1 MNLGAAKMTLEI
13 GSIYHVKV
21 IKLLDKAIVVRLLD
35 NSTELI
41 HVSKIANAFVK
52 APEEYVSI
60 DDEFDAVGVK
70 GQTKPVELSLRHLD
84 LKKFNAT
91 IAEPKIIN
99 PNSKQKP
106 KQHSKLSQNASN
118 PPKPIHSKLDRKLS
132 LDEMIKKSNKQFE
145 DKFRDRKDFTKK
157 NKNRRKNK
165 RPHKED

>member
-1 MNLGAAKMTLEI
+1 MTLEI

-21 IKLLDKAIVVRLLD
+21 IKLLDKAIIVRLPD

-91 IAEPKIIN
+91 IAEPK
-99 PNSKQKP
+99 P
-106 KQHSKLSQNASN
+106 KQHSKLSQHASN
-118 PPKPIHSKLDRKLS
+118 PTKPIHVKIDRKLS

-145 DKFRDRKDFTKK
+145 DKFRGRKDFTKK

-165 RPHKED
+165 RPYEED

>member
-1 MNLGAAKMTLEI
+1 MTLEI

-21 IKLLDKAIVVRLLD
+21 IKLLDKAIIVRLPD

-91 IAEPKIIN
+91 IAEPNLID
-99 PNSKQKP
+99 PVSKQKP
-106 KQHSKLSQNASN
+106 KQHSKLSQNANNST
-118 PPKPIHSKLDRKLS
+118 KPIYSKLDRKLS

-145 DKFRDRKDFTKK
+145 DKFRGRKDFTKK

-165 RPHKED
+165 RPHEED

>member
-1 MNLGAAKMTLEI
+1 MTLEI

-21 IKLLDKAIVVRLLD
+21 IKLLDKAIIVRLPD

-91 IAEPKIIN
+91 ITEPKIID
-99 PNSKQKP
+99 PVSKQN
-106 KQHSKLSQNASN
+106 SKLSQNASN
-118 PPKPIHSKLDRKLS
+118 STKPIHSKIDRKLS

-145 DKFRDRKDFTKK
+145 DKFRGRKDFTKK

-165 RPHKED
+165 RPYEED

>member
-1 MNLGAAKMTLEI
+1 MTLEI
-13 GSIYHVKV
+13 GNIYHVKV
-21 IKLLDKAIVVRLLD
+21 IKLLDKAIIVRLLD

-52 APEEYVSI
+52 TPEEYVSI

-91 IAEPKIIN
+91 IAEPKFIN
-99 PNSKQKP
+99 PVSKQKP
-106 KQHSKLSQNASN
+106 KQHSKLSQNVSN
-118 PPKPIHSKLDRKLS
+118 STKPIHSKLDKKLS

-145 DKFRDRKDFTKK
+145 DKFRGRKDFTKK

-165 RPHKED
+165 QPHEED

>member
-1 MNLGAAKMTLEI
+1 MTLEI

-21 IKLLDKAIVVRLLD
+21 IKLLDKAIIVRLPD

-84 LKKFNAT
+84 LKKFNAK
-91 IAEPKIIN
+91 IAEPKIID
-99 PNSKQKP
+99 PPSKQKP

-118 PPKPIHSKLDRKLS
+118 STKPIPSKIGRKLS

-145 DKFRDRKDFTKK
+145 DKFRGRKDFTKK
-157 NKNRRKNK
+157 NMNRRKNK
-165 RPHKED
+165 RPYEED